1 MDENDILG
9 IKIGL
14 DFEGTDESESKLKS
28 AIEELQDLAND
39 SKIKLNVDLNTQKVQ
54 SQLDSL
60 KTSLEET
67 GSALGE
73 TFKGGI
79 EVEGL
84 TKVLSTLEEINAL
97 TKEGQDRSIIGNVS
111 NLDEIVAGAEKIKT
125 AYEEA
130 GNSAE
135 NIASRI
141 SKVYDENGNL
151 LKVTQEYKNSLGETE
166 TVVKN
171 LADASKS
178 TTTVTLDN
186 LKQTQTAYKEL
197 ESSIKQVADMEQK
210 IAEAKKDG
218 VSENG
223 LNLLNQQLEIYKQQE
238 EEARNYIET
247 QGLTNKA
254 LEKELNTK
262 QELANLE
269 TKYNDDIAKESEKL
283 ATINS
288 LLKQRY
294 EIQQRLAKDNYLSED
309 NKADDIVER
318 DYLTKSINNRK
329 KNLPIS
335 SRAEVDNTLEDY
347 NTKIQR
353 IKNDT
358 SAKNQEAIAKEEQ
371 KLAQEQ
377 FNTVKTLLKEEQA
390 IRLANLDENNNK
402 ILDSNYSK
410 IADLKDQREAI
421 GTENFNLE
429 QIEELIA
436 LEEEGI
442 RKFNIASERALES
455 SQKGLLN
462 NFKSLLNQEKALI
475 NELNKS
481 NSVDRTNT
489 INEQQNTNEEEQNA
503 LLEQMDSTTK
513 EIALN

>member
-247 QGLTNKA
+247 QGLTNEA

-309 NKADDIVER
+309 NKADDIAER

-421 GTENFNLE
+421 GTENFNPE

>member
-247 QGLTNKA
+247 QGLTNEA

-294 EIQQRLAKDNYLSED
+294 EIQQRLAEDNYLSED
-309 NKADDIVER
+309 NKADDIAER

-421 GTENFNLE
+421 GTENFNPE

>member
-125 AYEEA
+125 AYEEV

-247 QGLTNKA
+247 QGLTNEA

-309 NKADDIVER
+309 NKADDIAER

-421 GTENFNLE
+421 GTENFNPE

>member
-223 LNLLNQQLEIYKQQE
+223 LNLLNQQLEIYKQQK

-309 NKADDIVER
+309 NKADDIAER

-503 LLEQMDSTTK
+503 LLKQMDSTTK

>member
-247 QGLTNKA
+247 QGLTNEA

-309 NKADDIVER
+309 NKADDIAER

-358 SAKNQEAIAKEEQ
+358 SAKNQEVIAKEEQ

-421 GTENFNLE
+421 GTENFNPE